1 MVNFQNDT
9 VLTDGSY
16 GFLLEIPS
24 KCEKGTA
31 VTPSVDSSARIKIFV
46 EMLDK
51 IHIEHTRI
59 EILNRKMSAREHTKW
74 RFYPSRGGNAYIFQP
89 LGPSPSDSGVTS
101 TG

>member
-31 VTPSVDSSARIKIFV
+31 VTPSVDSSARIKIF
-46 EMLDK
+46 
-51 IHIEHTRI
+51 
-59 EILNRKMSAREHTKW
+59 
-74 RFYPSRGGNAYIFQP
+74 GGDV
-89 LGPSPSDSGVTS
+89 G
-101 TG
+101 

>member
-1 MVNFQNDT
+1 MVNFQNGT

-16 GFLLEIPS
+16 GILEIPS
-24 KCEKGTA
+24 RKQRFRYAIRRFERENKNISGEEGCWIKFT
-31 VTPSVDSSARIKIFV
+31 SS
-46 EMLDK
+46 
-51 IHIEHTRI
+51 TRI